1 MVVCTHRCARALDCG
16 FSAARVQVKVHA
28 LSLPKSEVL
37 KAATDIT
44 KVLEDGKN
52 DDASVKNIIAG
63 SKTHG
68 GISPSPPLSLL
79 ARSCLPDLPWCP
91 RTSHFSRT

>member
-1 MVVCTHRCARALDCG
+1 MVCTHRFARALHSG
-16 FSAARVQVKVHA
+16 FSAAHAQVKVHTV
-28 LSLPKSEVL
+28 SMPKSEVL

-68 GISPSPPLSLL
+68 GISPSLPLSIP
-79 ARSCLPDLPWCP
+79 AR
-91 RTSHFSRT
+91 